1 MTYLDALQWIGFA
14 LVVAGYWRFGKSIR
28 QGAWISICGCVPLVA
43 WAYIVGAWGVLALQ
57 IAVILI
63 NLKMLWSKP

>member
-14 LVVAGYWRFGKSIR
+14 LILLGYWRMPKSIR
-28 QGAWISICGCVPLVA
+28 QGAWITIIGCVPLVA

-57 IAVILI
+57 IAVILMSVR
-63 NLKMLWSKP
+63 NLWSKP